1 MNLVSCL
8 RRLYLTM
15 LESGVQEF
23 LRTEGRVAMDGNAS
37 AHEACNFNGLGLF
50 LNLDKEV
57 NDKVRHLYTNILP
70 PEVSQQ
76 LLEGEYSIDKL
87 LLSWPVGH
95 LDSCPPKI
103 VHGKIATTE
112 LIAGVGN
119 YEDTF
124 ANPPC
129 PLPKRWPSVMP
140 RRIMMLM
147 IVKMH

>member
-57 NDKVRHLYTNILP
+57 NDHVRHLYTNVLP
-70 PEVSQQ
+70 PEVSQE
-76 LLEGEYSIDKL
+76 LLT
-87 LLSWPVGH
+87 H
-95 LDSCPPKI
+95 LK
-103 VHGKIATTE
+103 E
-112 LIAGVGN
+112 L
-119 YEDTF
+119 F
-124 ANPPC
+124 
-129 PLPKRWPSVMP
+129 
-140 RRIMMLM
+140 
-147 IVKMH
+147 